1 MHTKTQFI
9 MIGLKGILKKKYST
23 YSLIV
28 YRRGL
33 VWWLILLLIIF
44 MGCSTKKETVQKPT
58 VTETEHIVKK
68 GENLEMILN
77 NILSHQS
84 TIEIINVL
92 TSADFPFR
100 KCFPGDSIKILKE
113 NGDFLKLTYSQNLT
127 FKYYIFKNDDHL
139 FVAMKYPY
147 IDTVT
152 CFLKGEVN
160 STLYESLL
168 KTGETPILVFRYAD
182 IFAWEIDFVTETQNG
197 DSFSIFFEKT
207 FCDSNF
213 VDYLNI
219 IATTYKGNIGE
230 YHGIYY
236 CDQDGN
242 EDYYNLKGESLRKSL
257 LKSPLRFS
265 YISSYFSNRRFH
277 PILKVWRP
285 HHGLDYAAPTGT
297 PVSSIGHGTVTYKG
311 WRGGYGNLVEIRH
324 KNNFKTRYGH
334 LSRFAKGLY
343 KGKKIKMGE
352 LIGYVGSTGLS
363 TGPHLHFEMYR
374 KGVSINPLKVKI
386 PRAPSVKK
394 KYLSDFEQH
403 RDSLLKYI
411 EQLSQPVGEEIS
423 KE

>member
-1 MHTKTQFI
+1 

-68 GENLEMILN
+68 GENLEVILN

-230 YHGIYY
+230 YYGIYY

>member
-1 MHTKTQFI
+1 

-68 GENLEMILN
+68 GENLEVILN